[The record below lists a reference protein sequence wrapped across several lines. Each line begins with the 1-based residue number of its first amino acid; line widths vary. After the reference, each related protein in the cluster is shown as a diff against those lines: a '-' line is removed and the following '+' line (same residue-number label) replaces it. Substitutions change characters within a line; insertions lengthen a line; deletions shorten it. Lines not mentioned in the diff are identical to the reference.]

1 MSVGIDRRKETA
13 PQTTQKSDERRLG
26 ESRFDVRE
34 GCAYQLR
41 RCYALSLRR
50 RWNLKQSLPAKIRG
64 KREKILVLH
73 REIQNMRQTVRMV
86 SIIEVDAGVV
96 KCGG

>member
-1 MSVGIDRRKETA
+1 M
-13 PQTTQKSDERRLG
+13 G
-26 ESRFDVRE
+26 ESGFDVRE
-34 GCAYQLR
+34 GRAYRFR
-41 RCYALSLRR
+41 RYYAFFLGR
-50 RWNLKQSLPAKIRG
+50 RWNLKQSLPAKIRR

-73 REIQNMRQTVRMV
+73 REIQNMRQTVRVV

>member
-1 MSVGIDRRKETA
+1 MSVGIDRRRETA
-13 PQTTQKSDERRLG
+13 LETTQKSDERRLG
-26 ESRFDVRE
+26 ESGFDVRK
-34 GCAYQLR
+34 GRAYQLR
-41 RCYALSLRR
+41 RCYALFLCR
-50 RWNLKQSLPAKIRG
+50 RWNLKQSLPAKIRR

>member
-1 MSVGIDRRKETA
+1 
-13 PQTTQKSDERRLG
+13 LG
-26 ESRFDVRE
+26 ESGFDVRE
-34 GCAYQLR
+34 GRAYQLR

-50 RWNLKQSLPAKIRG
+50 RWNLKQSLPAKIRR

-86 SIIEVDAGVV
+86 SIIEVDAGVMR
-96 KCGG
+96 CGPAVRFGFPHGHLPVTFPFFK